1 MSGKDQI
8 SIEIDVKPIQKS
20 AADPGFESSAAHH
33 DDDTQHNIS
42 QDRTVD

>member
-33 DDDTQHNIS
+33 DDDT
-42 QDRTVD
+42 